1 MLRAAVPSQSAHERQ
16 SAPGK
21 RSLPLSLSSST
32 GSSPSS
38 TSSTKEQRQQQ
49 LQRLQ
54 QQQRQQQ
61 ELFKE
66 QKLQQ
71 MDRYRKGLQGSM
83 GASLRMS
90 SASSR
95 NEQGYERQKNQGQ
108 DQEQEQEQEQGL
120 GQGPEMLWA
129 SQETNDTWINVK
141 DQVQDNVKSMRRQ
154 SCVSDR
160 LLNISPVEPLAD
172 QSQPH
177 MDHSWSLD
185 DLEGDQGQQLQD
197 QTTTTT
203 TTTKRFNE
211 QTDSNIDQKN
221 NEHFNEQK
229 NTNINTSN
237 KNEKSTHGYVHMGK
251 SGSSA
256 RSPPRQ
262 RGLVE
267 RSQNTEQE
275 MNGPIRS
282 RSRSIA
288 LESNQRR
295 KDSQSDAEA
304 RKSPHGMGV
313 TSTKND
319 SPNRPWRNS
328 NLEDIFSNVV
338 DDQVKQAENHD
349 DDDSSSSLN
358 SYGDIMDALNNGH
371 DSMDMTT
378 SRRSKYERAR
388 KLLAEQPPSL
398 HKDTQDHP
406 KSLTSTTKKT
416 LTGRPLATN
425 QEDFIHQHQAVIN
438 ACMMIDPSDDRSH
451 APSFATGKHSVA
463 PNLTTKAASGTS
475 NRLHPNIPSS
485 ARSSRFSFG
494 YRHRP
499 QGSKDTEIGDRGST
513 TSRDSVYR
521 DSLSGSTL
529 GSAGFPAQLEG
540 ISKHEMANV
549 FAALKTGVIAELIAH
564 TDSARHIHPKQNIAS
579 NATRILPPNVNAKN
593 VRGSQDSQQKKD
605 TLAFPSP
612 TTVDLIFDQES
623 VATPKPEDGSN
634 SQQRAR
640 GRFNPESDPART
652 QQYATLANN
661 GLTKQT
667 STFVEE
673 LANGTNTA
681 LRSTTD
687 GSFNNASL
695 PNSRA
700 SGRVTLTAD
709 REHDAE
715 KMDDD
720 EDKAFNDMDD
730 LGSLAGSHGIENA
743 FKSLDMSFDI
753 SYHAANRSEAWGKQ
767 RQSDHRGIGEHLS
780 QVLLP
785 SKPKR
790 RGEHSLKWED
800 QVDTISNADISRV
813 SRKDSLC
820 NESNS
825 EAFKIA
831 LSYLRR
837 HVNDLYPYDDWEQ
850 IKTLDLSKRG
860 LESTAH
866 LDQLVEA
873 VEVLTLNENKISY
886 LTGVPMSVK
895 TLQARSN
902 LLMDLTNFAHLI
914 NLQYLD
920 ISHNGISDLT
930 GLSSLTHLRELI
942 AEGNCIKSVSALQ
955 QMDGLIRLDVSHNC
969 LTSLDFR
976 WSRLQRL
983 EYLNVSYNKIE
994 QLENLESLAGLIH
1007 ANLAHNCIEDVR
1019 LVQPLRRLRIL
1030 RLSKNKLAT
1039 FDAMSFPGLRT
1050 LYLDDN
1056 RLQLLEN
1063 CQTLT
1068 RLENFSARDQ
1078 ELDGL
1083 VIDMTEFMNS
1093 RKLYLSGN
1101 PIRALDFQ
1109 MQFFHLEYLEICSGC
1124 LKELPLDFAALFP
1137 NLRGLNLSDNE
1148 LKSIEPLNGLLRLR
1162 RLILV
1167 GNLLKKFGEVHSL
1180 LKRLPSLNPLTS
1192 NMYPAMSV
1200 STSQGSASRYK
1211 DTYRTNQNSETEQ
1224 DWRRRDIGF
1233 RRALTDAMYLKR
1245 SVYRAQIIKSCKRLE
1260 WFDGGAI
1267 QQRERERV
1275 PLVLRD
1281 LVNGYGRD
1289 YLMNNRREDEEEED
1303 YDGVHE
1309 YRYDEYEC
1317 GASDLAR
1324 TREDD
1329 YYGQDEMAH
1338 ERPHGETSSNR
1349 TVAQKQMQ
1357 QQQQLHDH
1365 VEPHQRNQDEE
1376 NQEGV
1381 EGAYEGASDK
1391 QKAIRNWRDGV
1402 NEAASQREQQ
1412 QQHRKPRSPRVRAS
1426 IMSGSS
1432 ASGIPAALE
1441 TTRSRSQ
1448 QQKYHVQ
1455 DVKSGSSRGGSSR
1468 GGSIR
1473 NGSQDTSAGLEISTA
1488 AVANNSNENRIPPV
1502 LVAPTPVHRRTSNG
1516 LKFNIP
1522 LPPTMPRSA
1531 STSLLPSRRPSI
1543 HIRGRSDG
1551 TASAMMIHRQAV
1563 HPYPSQNRPRSQ
1575 QQRSSTY
1582 LNGTAFGFDGASS
1595 MHQLQR
1601 PSMSPLGMTASG
1613 TIFKSANLRRRS
1625 IGIHGNGVSNSPGLS
1640 PAVSSPSYFGL
1651 VHHPQPH
1658 QGMYSSPL
1666 FGTGKSTPATVSAM
1680 AGGGGKS
1687 LPNTPSKGGR
1697 ASRISLHAQGSY
1709 HCPQTLA
1716 RDMERSVIVD

>member
-71 MDRYRKGLQGSM
+71 MDRYRKGIQGSS
-83 GASLRMS
+83 GVSLRMS
-90 SASSR
+90 SASLR

-108 DQEQEQEQEQGL
+108 DQEQEQGQEQGL

-185 DLEGDQGQQLQD
+185 DLEDDQGQQLQD
-197 QTTTTT
+197 QPTATTTA
-203 TTTKRFNE
+203 TKRFNE

-221 NEHFNEQK
+221 NEHFNDHNK
-229 NTNINTSN
+229 ISININSNTLN

-251 SGSSA
+251 SGPSA
-256 RSPPRQ
+256 RSPPRKKD
-262 RGLVE
+262 LVE
-267 RSQNTEQE
+267 HPQNTEQGI
-275 MNGPIRS
+275 NGPLRS

-295 KDSQSDAEA
+295 KDSWSDVEA
-304 RKSPHGMGV
+304 RKSSHGMGV
-313 TSTKND
+313 ISTKNG

-328 NLEDIFSNVV
+328 NLDDIFSNVA
-338 DDQVKQAENHD
+338 DEHTEQTKQAEDHGN
-349 DDDSSSSLN
+349 DDSSSSLN
-358 SYGDIMDALNNGH
+358 SYGDIMDALNNSH
-371 DSMDMTT
+371 DSMDMTA
-378 SRRSKYERAR
+378 SRRSKYERAK
-388 KLLAEQPPSL
+388 KLLAEQPSSL
-398 HKDTQDHP
+398 HKDAQDHP
-406 KSLTSTTKKT
+406 KSLTSTAGMT
-416 LTGRPLATN
+416 LTGRPLAMN
-425 QEDFIHQHQAVIN
+425 QEAFIHQRQAVIN

-451 APSFATGKHSVA
+451 APSFATGKHNVT
-463 PNLTTKAASGTS
+463 PNLTTKPASGTS
-475 NRLHPNIPSS
+475 SRLHSNIPSS

-549 FAALKTGVIAELIAH
+549 FAALKTGAIAELIAH
-564 TDSARHIHPKQNIAS
+564 TDSARHIHPKRNIAS
-579 NATRILPPNVNAKN
+579 NATRILPSNMNAK
-593 VRGSQDSQQKKD
+593 VRRSQGSQQEED

-612 TTVDLIFDQES
+612 TAVDLIFDQES
-623 VATPKPEDGSN
+623 AATPKSGGDSN

-640 GRFNPESDPART
+640 GRFNPESDPTCA
-652 QQYATLANN
+652 QQYAALANN
-661 GLTKQT
+661 GLPKQT
-667 STFVEE
+667 SAFVEE

-700 SGRVTLTAD
+700 SGRVTLATD
-709 REHDAE
+709 REEHGAE
-715 KMDDD
+715 NMDDD
-720 EDKAFNDMDD
+720 EDEAINDMDD

-753 SYHAANRSEAWGKQ
+753 SYRAANRSEAWDKR
-767 RQSDHRGIGEHLS
+767 RQSDHKGVGEHLS

-800 QVDTISNADISRV
+800 QVDTTSNADISRV
-813 SRKDSLC
+813 SRKDSLRD
-820 NESNS
+820 EGSS

-831 LSYLRR
+831 LGYLRR

-850 IKTLDLSKRG
+850 IKSLDLSKRG

-873 VEVLTLNENKISY
+873 VEILTLNENKISY
-886 LTGVPMSVK
+886 LTGVPISVK

-930 GLSSLTHLRELI
+930 GLSSLAHLRELI

-976 WSRLQRL
+976 WSKLQRL

-1007 ANLAHNCIEDVR
+1007 ANLAHNCVEDVR

-1101 PIRALDFQ
+1101 PIRTLDFQ

-1124 LKELPLDFAALFP
+1124 LKELPLNFAALFP

-1148 LKSIEPLNGLLRLR
+1148 LKSIEPLSGLLRLR

-1211 DTYRTNQNSETEQ
+1211 DTYRANQNSEAEQ

-1245 SVYRAQIIKSCKRLE
+1245 SVYRAQIVKSCKRLE
-1260 WFDGGAI
+1260 WFDGDAI

-1303 YDGVHE
+1303 YDGAHE

-1317 GASDLAR
+1317 GANDHVYAQ
-1324 TREDD
+1324 EDD
-1329 YYGQDEMAH
+1329 YYCQDEMAH
-1338 ERPHGETSSNR
+1338 EQPHGETSSNR
-1349 TVAQKQMQ
+1349 TVTQKQMRQQ

-1365 VEPHQRNQDEE
+1365 VEPDQHNQVEE
-1376 NQEGV
+1376 NQEQV
-1381 EGAYEGASDK
+1381 EGASDK

-1412 QQHRKPRSPRVRAS
+1412 QQHQKPRSPRVRAS

-1432 ASGIPAALE
+1432 ASGAPAALG

-1448 QQKYHVQ
+1448 QQKRHIQ
-1455 DVKSGSSRGGSSR
+1455 DMKSGSSRGGS
-1468 GGSIR
+1468 IR
-1473 NGSQDTSAGLEISTA
+1473 SGSQDTSAGPEISTA

-1502 LVAPTPVHRRTSNG
+1502 FVAPTSVHRRISNG

-1522 LPPTMPRSA
+1522 LPPTTPRSA
-1531 STSLLPSRRPSI
+1531 STSLLPPRRPSI
-1543 HIRGRSDG
+1543 HTRGRSDG

-1563 HPYPSQNRPRSQ
+1563 HPYPYQNRPRSQ

-1582 LNGTAFGFDGASS
+1582 LNGTASGFDGASS
-1595 MHQLQR
+1595 MHQLQH

-1613 TIFKSANLRRRS
+1613 TIFKSTNLRRRS
-1625 IGIHGNGVSNSPGLS
+1625 LGVHGNGVGTNPGLS
-1640 PAVSSPSYFGL
+1640 PAVSAPSHFGL
-1651 VHHPQPH
+1651 IHHPQPH
-1658 QGMYSSPL
+1658 QGMHLSPL
-1666 FGTGKSTPATVSAM
+1666 FGTSRSTPAAVS
-1680 AGGGGKS
+1680 GGGGKS

-1697 ASRISLHAQGSY
+1697 ASRISLHAQGSH